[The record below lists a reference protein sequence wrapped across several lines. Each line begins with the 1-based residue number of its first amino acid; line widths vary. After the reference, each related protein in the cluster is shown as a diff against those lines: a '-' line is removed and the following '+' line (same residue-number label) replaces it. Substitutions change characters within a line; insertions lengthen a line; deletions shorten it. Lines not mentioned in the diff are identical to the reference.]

1 VRNGGPIG
9 YGTRMPIR
17 KQLQSPRFQSF
28 HAIAALRGD
37 GLHPEFVQLFER
49 LAQGADVNLSDIV
62 EAPSGF
68 EPGATS
74 QNDAPDEEPKKP

>member
-1 VRNGGPIG
+1 
-9 YGTRMPIR
+9 MPIR

-49 LAQGADVNLSDIV
+49 VAQGADVNLSDIV
-62 EAPSGF
+62 EA
-68 EPGATS
+68 
-74 QNDAPDEEPKKP
+74 QWI

>member
-1 VRNGGPIG
+1 
-9 YGTRMPIR
+9 MPIR

-28 HAIAALRGD
+28 HAIAALSGD

-49 LAQGADVNLSDIV
+49 VAQGADVNLSDIV

-68 EPGATS
+68 EPGAS
-74 QNDAPDEEPKKP
+74 QNDAPDPKKP